1 MLKYQSAHMD
11 AHRVLT
17 ALYAFPLAHVAIE
30 YFKLCQSA
38 EIFYWGHLLVV
49 LRGKEALQWNVYI
62 EQVTDKV
69 DSLFIWFAN
78 TICVVIR
85 IFPELALHDSIDI
98 TSNLFNNIRS
108 HTQFF

>member
-1 MLKYQSAHMD
+1 MENKCVLLTWM
-11 AHRVLT
+11 LT

-38 EIFYWGHLLVV
+38 EIFYWRHLLVV

-69 DSLFIWFAN
+69 DSLFILFAN

-85 IFPELALHDSIDI
+85 IFPELALHDSIDT